1 MTDEMIFNGPAEFNM
16 EVFITNDETA
26 VSARVSIGLG
36 VFEYP
41 TKEKVK
47 ERIANFEKG
56 ELIDNPALSGFR
68 VMTKEEAWSM
78 VMYEKTGTQFAMVGG
93 KDWDDIN

>member
-1 MTDEMIFNGPAEFNM
+1 MGDLVFNGPAEFEM
-16 EVFITNDETA
+16 QVFVVNDETGQ
-26 VSARVSIGLG
+26 SGRVTIGLG

-47 ERIANFEKG
+47 DRIDKFERE
-56 ELIDNPALSGFR
+56 ELVDALEGFR

-78 VMYEKTGTQFAMVGG
+78 VMYEKTGTQFAMAGG
-93 KDWDDIN
+93 KEWDKI

>member
-1 MTDEMIFNGPAEFNM
+1 MREELIFNGPAEFEM
-16 EVFITNDETA
+16 QVFVVNDETKQ
-26 VSARVSIGLG
+26 SGRVTIGLG

-47 ERIANFEKG
+47 ERIEKFERE
-56 ELIDNPALSGFR
+56 ELVDALDGFR

-78 VMYEKTGTQFAMVGG
+78 VMYEKTGTQFAMAGG
-93 KDWDDIN
+93 KDWDEI